1 MVICLWWLW
10 LLDYLFDI
18 ISLIPPVPSGRNQS
32 TIWLS
37 MQIAIMVRSDRNQAT
52 SKKLFGNLGTVGPHG
67 PYPRVT
73 TYKSGGRMRCV
84 TAISRYQNVQ
94 QYHTYISSPASHLV
108 AVAEHPVLC
117 LLSMTNRPVRFQAT
131 ELIIGPRSG
140 QSGWVIPMLHVHS
153 APSINASKGKDK
165 QK

>member
-1 MVICLWWLW
+1 
-10 LLDYLFDI
+10 
-18 ISLIPPVPSGRNQS
+18 
-32 TIWLS
+32 
-37 MQIAIMVRSDRNQAT
+37 
-52 SKKLFGNLGTVGPHG
+52 
-67 PYPRVT
+67 
-73 TYKSGGRMRCV
+73 MRCV
-84 TAISRYQNVQ
+84 TAIFRYQNVIPP
-94 QYHTYISSPASHLV
+94 ISSPASHLV

-153 APSINASKGKDK
+153 TPSINQSMPPK